1 MTLTPTRLTPPRS
14 APPVGSAAAEPETA
28 IQPGPAADPSG
39 LRARRISFSRA
50 GALVI
55 DGIDCTVP
63 VGGFAAVI
71 GPNGA
76 GKSTLLE
83 LVAGILPAS
92 GTATAHLGET
102 DLFALHRRERA
113 RIIALAEQHSDA
125 DSGMRVAD
133 VVMLGRTPHLGRW
146 QSEGA
151 EDRRIVREALD
162 AVALGEFAERAF
174 DTLSG
179 GERQRVHLA
188 RALAQSPRL
197 LLLDEPTNHLDIRAQ
212 LSLLS
217 LVREQ
222 TAAGLTV
229 IAALHDLNIAVAY
242 ADHVIVLQDGRVRAA
257 GLPHEVLTPELIH
270 AVYGVRADVLTNP
283 RTGRPLIAFATD

>member
-1 MTLTPTRLTPPRS
+1 MTLTPTRHVTSARLPAPQVTPRP
-14 APPVGSAAAEPETA
+14 T
-28 IQPGPAADPSG
+28 AADEPSG
-39 LRARRISFSRA
+39 LSVRRISFSRE
-50 GALVI
+50 GSLVI
-55 DGIDCTVP
+55 DGVDCTVP

-92 GTATAHLGET
+92 GPATARLGDT
-102 DLFALHRRERA
+102 DLFALRRRDRA
-113 RIIALAEQHSDA
+113 RIVALAEQHSTE

-146 QSEGA
+146 QTEGP
-151 EDRRIVREALD
+151 EDKQIVKDALD
-162 AVALGEFAERAF
+162 AVSLGEFADRGF

-188 RALAQSPRL
+188 RALAQQPRL

-217 LVREQ
+217 LVRAQ
-222 TAAGLTV
+222 TAHGLTV
-229 IAALHDLNIAVAY
+229 IAALHDLNIAVTY
-242 ADHVIVLQDGRVRAA
+242 ADHVIVLQNGRVRAA
-257 GLPHEVLTPELIH
+257 GPASQVLTPELIRD
-270 AVYGVRADVLTNP
+270 VYGVRADVLTNP
-283 RTGRPLIAFATD
+283 RTGRPLIAFDPCD